1 MLQVVWKFQIKSGAA
16 PEFERH
22 YGPGGTW
29 AMLFRRSPA
38 YQGTILLRDRSNP
51 LRYLTIDT
59 WDDLKSFETFK
70 KSVRQEYEALD
81 QACESLTEREE
92 CLGWFDGLA

>member
-1 MLQVVWKFQIKSGAA
+1 MLQVVWEFHIKPGAA

-22 YGPGGTW
+22 NGPGGTW
-29 AMLFRRSPA
+29 AALFRRSLA
-38 YQGTILLRDRSNP
+38 YHGTLLLRDRANP

-59 WDDLKSFETFK
+59 WDDLKSFEAFK
-70 KSVRQEYEALD
+70 NSVAQEYKALD
-81 QACESLTEREE
+81 QACESLTESEE